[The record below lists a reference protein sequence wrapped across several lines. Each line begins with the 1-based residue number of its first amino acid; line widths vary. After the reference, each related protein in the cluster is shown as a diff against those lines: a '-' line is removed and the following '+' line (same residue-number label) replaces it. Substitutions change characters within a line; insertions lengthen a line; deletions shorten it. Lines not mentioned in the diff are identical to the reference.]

1 MNELTNLL
9 NDNYELA
16 AIETIAEKIIT
27 GKLADITENE
37 IFLLQTEIEIA
48 VQINRVD
55 AIFNRLTNDKEEM
68 TDDTNN

>member
-1 MNELTNLL
+1 MTMNELTNLL

-55 AIFNRLTNDKEEM
+55 AIFNKLTGDREP
-68 TDDTNN
+68 

>member
-1 MNELTNLL
+1 MTMNELTNLL

-55 AIFNRLTNDKEEM
+55 SIFNKLTGDREP
-68 TDDTNN
+68 

>member
-55 AIFNRLTNDKEEM
+55 SIFNKLTGDREP
-68 TDDTNN
+68 